1 MSINDGYAV
10 VEFTDENEVDVVPV
24 RWLANKDTMCQWPTY
39 RMTAKITK
47 AVKANIAPNAEFRPL
62 SVRVLAKTA
71 DYNDARKKLSKATY
85 SSDLQTDAEENENV
99 GSRKTKRPS
108 RFESSDSENDQQE
121 VELNGQQQTRKSPRK
136 IQKKIAPPSLP
147 SLPTPPSLPSLQKKP
162 KTKETT
168 SSTTSLFDKTPSSS
182 AMEKR
187 IINCLEKIMTNVEEI
202 KVQMHLNTQLLQAT
216 MTKVDGIE
224 SRPAV
229 GAQEIDSG
237 MQLNVCF
244 PLETQEDVEKLEDIL
259 QDKEKSKTLVRSL
272 STIGG
277 ENTKATVRRLLSHM
291 IKNPL
296 ATKINWVGKG
306 GKIAFSSLKLK
317 EVLKETV
324 RKNRLCPSATDAE
337 IYSIAKDWFRFAS
350 DRDGGRKRRAEK
362 KRLSAGHETDREQ
375 EGSEPEDATQD

>member
-1 MSINDGYAV
+1 M

-24 RWLANKDTMCQWPTY
+24 RWLADRDTMCQWPTY

-62 SVRVLAKTA
+62 PVRVLAKTA

-85 SSDLQTDAEENENV
+85 SSDLQTDAEENENI

-147 SLPTPPSLPSLQKKP
+147 SLPTPPSLPITTKP
-162 KTKETT
+162 TKTKVT
-168 SSTTSLFDKTPSSS
+168 SSSTISLFDKTPSSS
-182 AMEKR
+182 TMEKKLM
-187 IINCLEKIMTNVEEI
+187 NCLEKIMTNVEEI

-224 SRPAV
+224 TRSAV
-229 GAQEIDSG
+229 GAQEIDSEI
-237 MQLNVCF
+237 QLDICF
-244 PLETQEDVEKLEDIL
+244 PLETQDDVEKLEDIL
-259 QDKEKSKTLVRSL
+259 QEREKSKSLVRSL

-277 ENTKATVRRLLSHM
+277 ENTKTTVRRLLSHM
-291 IKNPL
+291 IKNQL

-324 RKNRLCPSATDAE
+324 RKNRLCPNATDAE
-337 IYSIAKDWFRFAS
+337 IYSVAKDWFRFAS
-350 DRDGGRKRRAEK
+350 DREGGRKRRAEK
-362 KRLSAGHETDREQ
+362 KRLSAALNETDREQ
-375 EGSEPEDATQD
+375 EGSEPEDATQE